1 MRRSTHAC
9 LLSICAILILALP
22 PSASGYAL
30 QPSIPV
36 DDKPMQIDGR
46 VPRSGLITSS
56 PKPIPEGLEDIEM
69 LKDSLGLIDVLEPKA
84 FSAINRIADQIDPE
98 TPIAQHDDT
107 PIYLHIRRGTSSAV
121 LAMHRPDD
129 DTLLIL
135 DPAAPQRRWTIRR
148 DVFDRLGINLDEPK
162 PRDMFAP
169 TNDALSLELPQ
180 PHAESSIV
188 LDPGTVR
195 SRIRQ
200 NFPRLTRVLGQETF
214 RVRLPSNYQP
224 ESPAGVLVW
233 ISPNENGRIPTIFE
247 PICDELGLIAI
258 GVDNN
263 GNKREITDRLQNHLD
278 SIETLAQHANINRQR
293 IYLTGMS
300 GGGRCSGILQLAF
313 PKHFAGAVPIV
324 GLDTYH
330 NAPTGN
336 GNQYWPKRVGKPT
349 GANLRLLKERRIRSI
364 TGSADFNEP
373 EMTLRTKLLQDDGID
388 AQIDVIVG
396 MAHTM
401 PSAEQFSTALKW
413 VDEPYQNRIERAKTQ
428 AQTILDETSEMDP
441 TLPAVRRRLIEVIH
455 LLPYSDLAWQAAG
468 RLGYHKPD

>member
-1 MRRSTHAC
+1 MRRSPHAGMLFIYA
-9 LLSICAILILALP
+9 LLTLGLAHWAP
-22 PSASGYAL
+22 GYAA
-30 QPSIPV
+30 QPSISV
-36 DDKPMQIDGR
+36 ENKPMQIEGR

-56 PKPIPEGLEDIEM
+56 PEPIPEGIEEIEM
-69 LKDSLGLIDVLEPKA
+69 LRDSLGLIDVLEPKA
-84 FSAINRIADQIDPE
+84 FSAINRIADQIDP
-98 TPIAQHDDT
+98 DT
-107 PIYLHIRRGTSSAV
+107 PIVQYHDTPVYLHIRRGTQSAV

-148 DVFDRLGINLDEPK
+148 DVFDRLGINLDQPK
-162 PRDMFAP
+162 PRDMFAA
-169 TNDALSLELPQ
+169 TTDALTLELPQ

-200 NFPRLTRVLGQETF
+200 NFPRLTRVLGEENF
-214 RVRLPSNYQP
+214 RVRLPSNYDP
-224 ESPAGVLVW
+224 TAPAGILVW

-263 GNKREITDRLQNHLD
+263 GNQREITDRLQNHLD
-278 SIETLAQHANINRQR
+278 SIETLAQHANIDRQR

-313 PKHFAGAVPIV
+313 PDHFAGAVPIV

-336 GNQYWPKRVGKPT
+336 GNQYWPKRVGKPS
-349 GANLRLLKERRIRSI
+349 GANLRRLKERRIRSI
-364 TGSADFNEP
+364 TGTADFNEP
-373 EMTLRTKLLQDDGID
+373 EMTRRTTLLQEDGID
-388 AQIDVIVG
+388 AQIDVVEG

-401 PSAEQFSTALKW
+401 PSPEQFSTALRW
-413 VDEPYQNRIERAKTQ
+413 VDERRRQTMEDAKQQ
-428 AQTILDETSEMDP
+428 AEAILRETRDLDP
-441 TLPAVRRRLIEVIH
+441 AVPAVRRRLIEAMQ
-455 LLPYSDLAWQAAG
+455 LLPYSDLAWQAAQ
-468 RLGYHKPD
+468 RLGYTQPE